1 MSETVRL
8 ADNSKKRVIN
18 QLTSSS
24 TCSVAKIKRIIEG
37 EFVSTTDRYQAWKH
51 VERKLGNAQASIH
64 NLLQHCGGSLV
75 FAYFPPDSLIQRDY
89 EGDDLNYYNNCKLL
103 VLSEKVEKHELTG
116 KIDMKVLDEFCK
128 NFQEARNSSCKPVR
142 AEAVRAEAEV
152 HVRAEAVRAE
162 AVRAE
167 AVRAEAVRVEAVRA
181 DPDVDVRSEANFDN
195 ELELNLE
202 GIGELTGACDGDDV
216 DINQIMQMLDKEDD
230 GEPQLDFSIDDP
242 RASVSV
248 DDPRASVSVDDPRA
262 SVSVDDPRAS
272 VSVDDPRP
280 PFDTELPDDWQ
291 SVFDELH
298 RPLEPVSPSDPAIDP
313 PSVSVDDPRASVS
326 VDDPR
331 PPFDTELPDD
341 WQSVFDELH
350 RPLEPVSPSDPAIDP
365 PSVPVVDPPSV
376 PVVDPPS
383 VPVVDPPWIPFPP
396 SVPVIDPPAPS
407 FTLPDVYRPVPSSKS
422 EIEILINL
430 MFDANGDSLATKAIE
445 KADWCKVEYRDE
457 LRAYAHNCDRDKNM
471 RSGFVSFIRSGVWRE
486 LGLDDIKNFFNWIKF
501 NIANKDR
508 QTSFRGRMSA
518 YHKGNAFPMLVR
530 IFFFNALNHSNMES
544 LNNEFVN
551 RVLN

>member
-313 PSVSVDDPRASVS
+313 PSV
-326 VDDPR
+326 
-331 PPFDTELPDD
+331 
-341 WQSVFDELH
+341 
-350 RPLEPVSPSDPAIDP
+350 
-365 PSVPVVDPPSV
+365 PVVDPPSV